1 MPVVARL
8 TPYQMPPV
16 PWAATL
22 PGNLWRAIFNDQA
35 LRSDSTNDMKYSDEQ
50 IFTTLAPF
58 FAHEGTARKEAIAV
72 EPDTDIIAEGLVDS
86 LGIFKLI
93 AFAEEAF
100 KITIEPDEV
109 LLENF
114 QTLRALRN
122 LIVKKLG

>member
-1 MPVVARL
+1 
-8 TPYQMPPV
+8 
-16 PWAATL
+16 
-22 PGNLWRAIFNDQA
+22 
-35 LRSDSTNDMKYSDEQ
+35 MKYADEQ
-50 IFTTLAPF
+50 IFETLARF
-58 FAHEGTARKEAIAV
+58 FAQDAGREAAIAV
-72 EPDTDIIAEGLVDS
+72 APDTDIIAEGLVDS

-93 AFAEEAF
+93 AFVEEAF